1 MHESVQEKNLF
12 LKKGINTEG
21 ESINLGNVD
30 VIFL

>member
-1 MHESVQEKNLF
+1 MHESVQENLF